1 MIDLLARNLR
11 YLVRVTMG
19 MPANSVL
26 PANQKHPSGG
36 ETREWATVQIM
47 DVVDAGQ
54 PIQRYE
60 AVPSV
65 HTDVAEA
72 VQSVKQFTASVH
84 FHGQPEADA
93 AGQAK
98 YSNAAF
104 DRAAAIRQRLSL
116 SDSILRMENLGIGFL
131 SASPARDLTSQVDQ
145 NWRSHGQVDLTF
157 NVVDEQRAI
166 VPAINL
172 ADLELDFQ
180 RSDGSIATRTIEV
193 IT

>member
-1 MIDLLARNLR
+1 MIDLLAKNVRF
-11 YLVRVTMG
+11 LVRATMG
-19 MPANSVL
+19 MPANSVQ
-26 PANQKHPSGG
+26 PANQKHPTGG

-47 DVVDAGQ
+47 DVVDAGR

-60 AVPSV
+60 VVPNV
-65 HTDVAEA
+65 TTDVAEA

-84 FHGQPEADA
+84 FYGQPDADG

-104 DRAAAIRQRLSL
+104 DRAAAISQRLSL
-116 SDSILRMENLGIGFL
+116 SDSILRMETLGLGFL

-166 VPAINL
+166 VAAIAV
-172 ADLELDFQ
+172 ADVEIDYQ